1 MREDEQSI
9 SLGDCDAGGWRQA
22 RGHLPAV
29 WRERRRA
36 KVDETVVANG
46 ISHSRNCIDLR
57 NRMTFY
63 GLTELVC
70 SRK

>member
-1 MREDEQSI
+1 VKIKSGCV
-9 SLGDCDAGGWRQA
+9 GDCSGGWRQA

-36 KVDETVVANG
+36 KVGESIVAND
-46 ISHSRNCIDLR
+46 IAHTSNYVSLR
-57 NRMTFY
+57 KRMTFC